1 MPGFALRLL
10 AAALVVLLSA
20 SAHAQTAPAGW
31 KLDVTPNVWIAT
43 SPERV
48 RLAFYP
54 AVKSTATFIFW
65 FEDEG
70 LRRTFAFSRNVKG
83 QGATE
88 TTLQPPAPRLLAQG
102 RTITDAAGARTAV
115 YSYGWE
121 TPKGKQLVQILLPE
135 SVSQESPAYKAAFDE
150 MTRAWK
156 ATLAYAPAE
165 KPAG

>member
-1 MPGFALRLL
+1 MRAFLIAAVLALLP
-10 AAALVVLLSA
+10 A
-20 SAHAQTAPAGW
+20 AHAQTAPAGW

-54 AVKSTATFIFW
+54 AAKSTATFIFW

-70 LRRTFAFSRNVKG
+70 LRRTYAFSRNVKS
-83 QGATE
+83 QAATE
-88 TTLQPPAPRLLAQG
+88 TTVQPPAPRLLAQG
-102 RTITDAAGARTAV
+102 RTIADAAGARTSV

-121 TPKGKQLVQILLPE
+121 TPKGKQLVQILLPASVGVE
-135 SVSQESPAYKAAFDE
+135 SAAYKAAFDE

-156 ATLAYAPAE
+156 AKLVYTPAE